1 MPMVL
6 RLSDRAIETSLMQL
20 RNASSPMEVTLLGRV
35 SEVRKVQSLNDDL
48 PIDVSDEGRLIET
61 KVSQPSKAESPMEV
75 VPSGTV
81 AWPFASGVYRQPA
94 VTPPS
99 ASRTK
104 VASLMGPLIR
114 AAVLW
119 RAAVKRRFFS
129 CRADVS
135 ANYTP
140 LSSRSLRSRLM
151 PSGCIGGVES
161 YLGPPLPMFSF
172 GSVLIN
178 YPYTCRYT
186 VT

>member
-6 RLSDRAIETSLMQL
+6 RLSDRAIETSLMQP

-48 PIDVSDEGRLIET
+48 PIDVSDEGRPIET

-75 VPSGTV
+75 MPSGTV

-114 AAVLW
+114 AAVLSS
-119 RAAVKRRFFS
+119 RRERSFLS
-129 CRADVS
+129 CR
-135 ANYTP
+135 
-140 LSSRSLRSRLM
+140 
-151 PSGCIGGVES
+151 GCV
-161 YLGPPLPMFSF
+161 
-172 GSVLIN
+172 
-178 YPYTCRYT
+178 R
-186 VT
+186 